1 MKTSVQLYNLEPR
14 CGILPFS
21 YIRHDESFFIDELG
35 IEHDRVRAGGR
46 FFQKFFIVETLIDMN
61 DVAKASVF
69 VHRLVRR
76 HACSET
82 VLGHEGDLPLQL
94 LFLPVVVGI
103 QIGNKPAARSR

>member
-1 MKTSVQLYNLEPR
+1 MRL
-14 CGILPFS
+14 CGVSGIPFLRRGEQIIL
-21 YIRHDESFFIDELG
+21 L
-35 IEHDRVRAGGR
+35 
-46 FFQKFFIVETLIDMN
+46 FFIVETLIDMN